1 MGLGKNDPKRGWD
14 VADRRIADRTS
25 ERRFACPTFFHITPS
40 KAGDGG
46 NAAGPISLG
55 KRKAAHTNAP
65 MRVSEACIASWI
77 THDVGLAR
85 LKHIGEAE

>member
-25 ERRFACPTFFHITPS
+25 ERRFASPTFFHITPS
-40 KAGDGG
+40 KVGDGG
-46 NAAGPISLG
+46 KAAGPVSLG